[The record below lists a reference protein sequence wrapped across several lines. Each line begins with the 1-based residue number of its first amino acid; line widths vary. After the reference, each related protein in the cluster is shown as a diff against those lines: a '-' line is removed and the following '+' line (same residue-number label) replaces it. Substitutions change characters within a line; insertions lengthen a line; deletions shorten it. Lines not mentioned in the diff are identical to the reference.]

1 MDMVTRLEEK
11 FDQLMK
17 KIDDLKNENQHL
29 KEELELERGSRGEAM
44 ERLEALLQRI
54 EGELE

>member
-11 FDQLMK
+11 FDQLLK
-17 KIDDLKNENQHL
+17 KIDELKNENQHL

>member
-1 MDMVTRLEEK
+1 MDMVTRLEAK
-11 FDQLMK
+11 FDQLIE
-17 KIDDLKNENQHL
+17 KIDELKTENQHL